1 MDIITLTLSNMNYAH
16 HNRFKYINLKLI
28 LYQQV
33 NRYDSFLQ
41 IIMNSIS
48 CCYEALIRL
57 TFSQSM
63 LLLKNIKPTITY
75 ASFDT

>member
-1 MDIITLTLSNMNYAH
+1 MDIITLTLSNMNYVH
-16 HNRFKYINLKLI
+16 HNRFKYIKLI

-41 IIMNSIS
+41 IIINSIS
-48 CCYEALIRL
+48 CCYEELIRL
-57 TFSQSM
+57 TFSQIM